1 MDETERQNI
10 RKAMAF
16 DLFNLIDEN
25 AKGTKTTFTP
35 EEIKK
40 LILVYVTSADQK

>member
-25 AKGTKTTFTP
+25 AKGKKTTFTP